1 MIRRLFSKRYIRVLL
16 WLFITLATL
25 LVLLR
30 VWTNWSGARRW
41 AATKAMLER
50 EGETLDFRKLLPET
64 PPPSQNLLAIE
75 ALDGITEAVDHDE
88 AKGAPGTKRK
98 ALEAMKMDVMASG
111 ARGVEKG
118 QVTDMQT
125 WAQYLRDSKFLSL
138 PAETA
143 APGREVLAA
152 LDAKF
157 PLLKQLADLAP
168 QRSQAMFTPGLRERV
183 MPELLFSLSMRHYS
197 GAQHLV
203 RLLCLR
209 ARAAMDAKQG
219 AEAARSLLAAEKIG
233 HACEAEPLLIGLLV
247 GFAAE
252 TAVNECLWAGL
263 HDRVFTDS
271 ELQTLHGMLSAHDL
285 DKTVLQAF
293 RGELA
298 CAVSSMEYLKDAA
311 AGRKKSAPGAEALFS
326 GERHRWKFVTS
337 GTIPGGLF
345 DQWMSVIAQEEW
357 KHMIAPLRQGGIIAA
372 VKAGDGMSADLKAKE
387 NYLLHPDYVMASMVL
402 PSITSVSASAA
413 LVQAR
418 DRQALTAI
426 ALERFF
432 LKHAKYPAALQELV
446 PEFATAVPLDP
457 WDGREMRYRTTPA
470 GRYMLWCVG
479 LDGTDDG
486 GQVKNDVRMRSARY
500 LGDWTWQYEP
510 VPAKEQIPPEKGR

>member
-1 MIRRLFSKRYIRVLL
+1 MIRRLFSKRCIRVLL

-25 LVLLR
+25 VVLLR

-75 ALDGITEAVDHDE
+75 ALDGITEAVEHDE
-88 AKGAPGTKRK
+88 AKGAPGAKRK

-125 WAQYLRDSKFLSL
+125 WAKYLRDSKFLSL

-168 QRSQAMFTPGLRERV
+168 QRSQAMFTPGLQERV
-183 MPELLFSLSMRHYS
+183 LPELLFSLSMRHYS

-247 GFAAE
+247 GLAAE
-252 TAVNECLWAGL
+252 TAVNESLWAGL
-263 HDRVFTDS
+263 RDRAFSDA

-285 DKTVLQAF
+285 GKMVLQAF

-298 CAVSSMEYLKDAA
+298 CAVSSMEYLKDVA
-311 AGRKKSAPGAEALFS
+311 AGRKKSAPGAEALFP
-326 GERHRWKFVTS
+326 GEHHRWKFVAS

-345 DQWMSVIAQEEW
+345 DHWMSVIAQEEW
-357 KHMIAPLRQGGIIAA
+357 KHMISPLRQGGISPA
-372 VKAGDGMSADLKAKE
+372 VKAGDEMSADLKANE
-387 NYLLHPDYVMASMVL
+387 NYLLFPDYVMASMVL
-402 PSITSVSASAA
+402 PAITPVSARAA

-418 DRQALTAI
+418 ERQALTAI

-446 PEFATAVPLDP
+446 PEFATAVPRDP
-457 WDGREMRYRTTPA
+457 WDGKELRYRMTPA

-479 LDGTDDG
+479 LDGIDDG
-486 GQVKNDVRMRSARY
+486 GQVKNDVRMWSTLY
-500 LGDWTWQYEP
+500 LGDWIWQYEP
-510 VPAKEQIPPEKGR
+510 VK